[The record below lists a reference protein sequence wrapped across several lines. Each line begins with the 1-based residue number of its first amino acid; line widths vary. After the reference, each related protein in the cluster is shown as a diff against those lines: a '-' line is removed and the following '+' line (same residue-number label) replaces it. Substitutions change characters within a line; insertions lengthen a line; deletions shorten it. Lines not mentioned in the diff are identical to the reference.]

1 VGRSPSVSNAPRR
14 RGLVLATAV
23 WGAFLLEPIS
33 DAGIGFPMGLMA
45 LLGTGLLGAVWLG
58 VLAADRASG
67 IRCWRWLAWLVL
79 PLAGIGVAVI
89 FLTTQSPMN
98 PLFRLR
104 FVLSRSALH
113 GVAVAPSVRPASSP
127 PGWVGLFRV
136 QRVDRFGGD
145 VHFVT
150 VSCGVV
156 DECGIA
162 YIPGPPPRRLS
173 KTRLTPLGGAW
184 YHLYSVF

>member
-1 VGRSPSVSNAPRR
+1 MKYGLQRRS
-14 RGLVLATAV
+14 LILATAV

-33 DAGIGFPMGLMA
+33 DAGIGFPMVLAA
-45 LLGTGLLGAVWLG
+45 LLGTALLGAVWLG
-58 VLAADRASG
+58 VLVADRAWGVHS
-67 IRCWRWLAWLVL
+67 WRWLAWLAL
-79 PLAGIGVAVI
+79 PLAGIAVAAI
-89 FLTTQSPMN
+89 FLTAQSPRN
-98 PLFRLR
+98 PLLRLR

-113 GVAVAPSVRPASSP
+113 DVAVTPSARPASSP
-127 PGWVGLFRV
+127 PGWLGLFRV
-136 QRVDRFGGD
+136 RRVDRFGDD

>member
-1 VGRSPSVSNAPRR
+1 MGRSPPVSFPLQRR
-14 RGLVLATAV
+14 SLVLATAV

-33 DAGIGFPMGLMA
+33 DAGIGFPMGLVA
-45 LLGTGLLGAVWLG
+45 LLGTALLSAVWLG
-58 VLAADRASG
+58 VLAADRACRTHS
-67 IRCWRWLAWLVL
+67 WRWLAWLVL
-79 PLAGIGVAVI
+79 PLAGIAVAVI
-89 FLTTQSPMN
+89 FLTAQSPMN

-113 GVAVAPSVRPASSP
+113 GVAIAPSARPASSP
-127 PGWVGLFRV
+127 PAWVGLFRV
-136 QRVDRFGGD
+136 QHVDRFGDD
-145 VHFVT
+145 VHFLT

-162 YIPGPPPRRLS
+162 YIPGPPPRRLG

>member
-1 VGRSPSVSNAPRR
+1 M
-14 RGLVLATAV
+14 

-33 DAGIGFPMGLMA
+33 DAGIGFPMGLVA
-45 LLGTGLLGAVWLG
+45 LLGTAALGVIWLI
-58 VLAADRASG
+58 VLAAGRSAGSSYRG
-67 IRCWRWLAWLVL
+67 WLAWLVFPAL
-79 PLAGIGVAVI
+79 VGAVLLI
-89 FLTTQSPMN
+89 FLTAQSAVN

-104 FVLSRSALH
+104 FLLSRSALH
-113 GVAVAPSVRPASSP
+113 DVAIAPSVRQGSSSP
-127 PGWVGLFRV
+127 GWIGLFRV
-136 QRVDRFGGD
+136 TRVDRLGED

-162 YIPGPPPRRLS
+162 YVPGPPPRRIG
-173 KTRLTPLGGAW
+173 KTRLAPLGGGW

>member
-1 VGRSPSVSNAPRR
+1 MGRSPPVRYALQRWS
-14 RGLVLATAV
+14 LVLATAV

-45 LLGTGLLGAVWLG
+45 LVGTALLGAAWLG
-58 VLAADRASG
+58 VLTAERASG
-67 IRCWRWLAWLVL
+67 IRSWRWLAWLVI
-79 PLAGIGVAVI
+79 PLAGIAVAVI
-89 FLTTQSPMN
+89 FLTAQSPMN

-104 FVLSRSALH
+104 FLLSRSALH
-113 GVAVAPSVRPASSP
+113 GVVIAPSVRPASSL

-136 QRVDRFGGD
+136 QRVDRFGD
-145 VHFVT
+145 HVHFVT

-156 DECGIA
+156 DECGLA
-162 YIPGPPPRRLS
+162 YIPGPPPRRLN